1 MAVFADSG
9 TGKPAMPKPMPEW
22 RNVDRRIFQE
32 EIEPLRQ
39 PAVMR
44 GLVAHWPLVQKSLE
58 GPVAAYE
65 YLRVFNPGSEVEYL
79 AGMPEIKGRF
89 FYNEAMNGENFVRHR
104 GPFQHALRL
113 ALEAASVANPP
124 AVSIQALP
132 VARHLPDL
140 ELRNTLDLVAEG
152 THPSLWV
159 DNPVTV
165 GPLADCKDTI
175 GCVVA
180 GRRRYTL
187 FPPAQV
193 SNLYIGPLHATI
205 QGVPVGMV
213 DVEAPDLV
221 RFPRYAQAL
230 EQAYVAELDP
240 GDAVYIPY
248 MWWQGVRSLEPINA
262 LVNYAWEIAPRS
274 DGPPFTA
281 LMHALMSIG
290 SLPPPLRDIWHA
302 HFEHFVF
309 HAHGEPAGHIPPE
322 ARGPLGPMPPAHLE
336 FFMAKLLQVMLKE
349 RPGAPG
355 KDGGGPLQRQ

>member
-1 MAVFADSG
+1 
-9 TGKPAMPKPMPEW
+9 MPKPMPEW
-22 RNVDRRIFQE
+22 RNVDRQLFQA

-44 GLVAHWPLVQKSLE
+44 GLVSHWPLVQKSLD
-58 GPVAAYE
+58 GPAAAYD

-79 AGMPEIKGRF
+79 SGMPEIKGRF
-89 FYNEAMNGENFVRHR
+89 FYNESLNGENFTRHR

-113 ALEAASVANPP
+113 VLEAASVPNPP

-140 ELRNTLDLVAEG
+140 ELRNTLDLAANG
-152 THPSLWV
+152 ARPSLWI
-159 DNPVTV
+159 NNAVTV
-165 GPLADCKDTI
+165 APHFDCKDNI

-180 GRRRYTL
+180 GRRRFTL

-193 SNLYIGPLHATI
+193 ANLYVGPLHSTP
-205 QGVPVGMV
+205 QGVPVSMV
-213 DVEAPDLV
+213 DVENPDLE

-230 EQAYVAELDP
+230 EQAFVAELEP

-248 MWWQGVRSLEPINA
+248 MWWHGVRSLEPFNM
-262 LVNYAWEIAPRS
+262 LMNYWWEISPRS

-281 LMHALMSIG
+281 LMHALLSIG
-290 SLPPPLRDIWHA
+290 QLPPQLREIWHA

-309 HAHGEPAGHIPPE
+309 HAQGEPASHVPPD
-322 ARGPLGPMPPAHLE
+322 ARGLQGPLPPARLE
-336 FFMAKLLQVMLKE
+336 MFMAKLLQVMVSE
-349 RPGAPG
+349 RPGALSADVG
-355 KDGGGPLQRQ
+355 KPLQRH